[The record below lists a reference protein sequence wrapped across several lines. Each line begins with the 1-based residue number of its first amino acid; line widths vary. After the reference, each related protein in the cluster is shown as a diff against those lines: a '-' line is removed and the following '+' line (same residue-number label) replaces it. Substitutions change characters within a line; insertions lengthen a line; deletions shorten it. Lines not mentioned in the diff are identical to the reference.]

1 METISSGGALTS
13 WAGGGLVRFSPRLGP
28 VGQWHVDEDLV
39 LSSHDLMGVDGL
51 HVAEPPGLTFG
62 RWLGKRG
69 SHEALLPTQ
78 CPGHPSAPARGTAL
92 WAHTLC
98 LHLPSF
104 SLSLPFL
111 FAPLVCECV
120 CTVCEHV
127 CESVSKEASRG

>member
-13 WAGGGLVRFSPRLGP
+13 WAGGGWSGSAQGWGP

-39 LSSHDLMGVDGL
+39 LASHDLMGVDGL

-69 SHEALLPTQ
+69 SHEAFLPTQ
-78 CPGHPSAPARGTAL
+78 CPGHPAAPARGTAL

-111 FAPLVCECV
+111 FAPFVCECV
-120 CTVCEHV
+120 CVLC
-127 CESVSKEASRG
+127 VSMCVRV